1 MALGKLWVLA
11 YRDLGR
17 NRRRTLF
24 SLVAVALGLALVVT
38 LNGFITGVWGDAL
51 ETTIR
56 LYTGHVQLRSD
67 TYEAD
72 KLSLK
77 WDDLLANSAALA
89 ANAEQMPEVETAT
102 PILLAPVILSTA
114 QDSMGLALRGIEPS
128 SSFYDPIRDGI
139 VAGEFLTADD
149 RSGIVIGKSL
159 ADELGLQVGSNVSLS
174 IVNASGQPDEA
185 IFTVRGLFTTD
196 VISYDEGSV
205 FMPLT
210 RAQAFADTGDRA
222 SAVIILLHDEQTA
235 DRVAAALEQPG
246 VTAVTSDEMN
256 RLIIETFKT
265 GSSFYVILY
274 GIVMLVVAVVI
285 ANTLLMSVFERIRE
299 MGILASLGMKGRQIM
314 TMILIEAGILAVLGI
329 GVGIVLGAAFVGYL
343 ANVGFAFQGMGAVEG
358 FAITSTMYA
367 QFNPSGMISLSVWT
381 LVIILLASLYPAWF
395 AARLEPVEALHSL

>member
-89 ANAEQMPEVETAT
+89 ANAEQMPEVETST

>member
-56 LYTGHVQLRSD
+56 LYTGHVQLRAE
-67 TYEAD
+67 TYEED

-77 WDDLLANSAALA
+77 WDDLLQNSDALA
-89 ANAEQMPEVETAT
+89 AQAEQMPEVETAT

-128 SSFYDPIRDGI
+128 SSFYDPVRDGI

-196 VISYDEGSV
+196 VVSYDEGSV

-235 DRVAAALEQPG
+235 DTVAAALEEPG

-314 TMILIEAGILAVLGI
+314 TMILIEAVILAVLGI
-329 GVGIVLGAAFVGYL
+329 GIGIVLGAAFVGYL
-343 ANVGFAFQGMGAVEG
+343 ATVGFEFQGMGAVEG

-367 QFNPSGMISLSVWT
+367 EFNPSGMISLSVWT

>member
-1 MALGKLWVLA
+1 MAFAKLWVLA

-51 ETTIR
+51 ESTIR
-56 LYTGHVQLRSD
+56 MYSGHVQLRGE
-67 TYEAD
+67 TYEED
-72 KLSLK
+72 KFSLK
-77 WDDLLANSAALA
+77 WDDLLENSDALA
-89 ANAEQMPEVETAT
+89 AKAQQMPEVETAT
-102 PILLAPVILSTA
+102 PILMAPVILNTA
-114 QDSMGLALRGIEPS
+114 QDSTGLALRGIEPS
-128 SSFYDPIRDGI
+128 SSFHDPVRNGI

-149 RSGIVIGKSL
+149 RNGILIGKSL
-159 ADELGLQVGSNVSLS
+159 ADELGLQAGSNVSLS
-174 IVNASGQPDEA
+174 MINASGQPDEA
-185 IFTVRGLFTTD
+185 IFAVRGLFSTD
-196 VISYDEGSV
+196 VASYDDNSV
-205 FMPLT
+205 FMPLA

-235 DRVAAALEQPG
+235 GRVAAALEEPG
-246 VTAVTSDEMN
+246 VKAVTSDEMN

-314 TMILIEAGILAVLGI
+314 TMILIEAVILAVVGI
-329 GVGIVLGAAFVGYL
+329 GVGAILGTAFVGYL
-343 ANVGFAFQGMGAVEG
+343 ATVGFEFQGMGRGRGLCHDFDHVCRVQSRGA
-358 FAITSTMYA
+358 
-367 QFNPSGMISLSVWT
+367 
-381 LVIILLASLYPAWF
+381 
-395 AARLEPVEALHSL
+395 